1 MNETGLLEIVKEWE
15 PDLFLVAGWYHMIP
29 KAWRTVA
36 PAYGLHASLLPDYSG
51 GAPLVWSII
60 NGEKKTGI
68 TLFQMDDEVDSG
80 PIAGQKE
87 EPIYPSDQIGDL
99 YSRIEQRGL
108 ELIQECIPKIANGSV
123 ELIQQNE
130 TKRRIMPQRGPED
143 GVIDW
148 NLEGEFIERFIRAQ
162 TRPYPGAFST
172 WNEKKLHIWSSKFAI
187 SSEHREPGRVYLEN
201 CKYIVGCRKDAIQLN
216 EITYG
221 NQTFN
226 RSKISELFGGGGKS
240 WANQ

>member
-1 MNETGLLEIVKEWE
+1 M
-15 PDLFLVAGWYHMIP
+15 
-29 KAWRTVA
+29 
-36 PAYGLHASLLPDYSG
+36 
-51 GAPLVWSII
+51 I

-68 TLFQMDDEVDSG
+68 TLFQMDDGVDSG

-99 YSRIEQRGL
+99 YCIEQRGL

-148 NLEGEFIERFIRAQ
+148 NLEGEFIERFIAQ

-172 WNEKKLHIWSSKFAI
+172 WNEKKLHIWSSKLAI
-187 SSEHREPGRVYLEN
+187 SSVHRETLVY
-201 CKYIVGCRKDAIQLN
+201 
-216 EITYG
+216 
-221 NQTFN
+221 
-226 RSKISELFGGGGKS
+226 
-240 WANQ
+240 